1 MLAVGELLGGRY
13 RVTSLLGRGGMADVY
28 QATDEQTGAAVA
40 VKLLH
45 TAAPGGQWSEREI
58 RALSRL
64 DHPAIVRLRDT
75 GTDGS
80 TRYLVLDLVDGEPLA
95 ATLQRGALPAGVATE
110 LVAIVAD
117 GVQHAHDCGIV
128 HRDIKP
134 ANILLDRSG
143 RPHLADFGIARLMD
157 ATATTAAGF
166 VMGTASYL
174 APEQVRADRV
184 GPPADVYALGLVL
197 LECLTGERAFPGT
210 FNEAAAAHLARDPSI
225 PASVAPWLAAII
237 RSATARP
244 ALARPSAGRVAAALR
259 MPPAIPDGAVTMPIA
274 VAAPTAPLAA
284 PAAPLAAPA
293 APLAAPAAPLAAPAA
308 PLAAAAP
315 TRVYPGTGSSTDVLA
330 AVPRRRRPP
339 LRRRAVFGAVV
350 VGAVVGVAGA
360 LIATEHG
367 NGGQPPVTTVPTT
380 IPTTSPPSP
389 VSTAPVRTAP
399 PTTVAAL
406 APTATPARPK
416 KGKGHG
422 QDN

>member
-1 MLAVGELLGGRY
+1 MLAVGELVGGRY

-28 QATDEQTGAAVA
+28 QATDEQTGVAVA
-40 VKLLH
+40 VKSLH

-75 GTDGS
+75 GTEGA

-237 RSATARP
+237 RSATARHAP
-244 ALARPSAGRVAAALR
+244 ARPSAGRVGAALR
-259 MPPAIPDGAVTMPIA
+259 TPPAIPDGAVTMPLA
-274 VAAPTAPLAA
+274 SAAATAPLAA
-284 PAAPLAAPA
+284 PA
-293 APLAAPAAPLAAPAA
+293 
-308 PLAAAAP
+308 P
-315 TRVYPGTGSSTDVLA
+315 TRLYPATGSSTDVQA

-339 LRRRAVFGAVV
+339 LRRRAVFGAVA

-367 NGGQPPVTTVPTT
+367 SGGQLPVTTVPTT
-380 IPTTSPPSP
+380 IPTTSAPPP

-399 PTTVAAL
+399 PTTAAAP
-406 APTATPARPK
+406 APTALPARPK